1 MSWIDRSRRGIMGLA
16 ASLALLACLPE
27 TVVAQQPV
35 TVFAAASMKNALDAA
50 STAWTEKSGI
60 ATSISYAGSSALA
73 RQIEAGAPADLFI
86 SADLQ
91 WMDYLAAQD
100 LIDTASRT
108 SLLGNRI
115 VLIGARGAPAVDIG
129 PGFDL
134 AALIGDGKLAMA
146 APDSV
151 PAGRYGKAA
160 LESLGVWPSVAAK
173 VAGAE
178 NVRAALQYVARG
190 EAPYGIV
197 YRTDAAADP
206 NVTVVGIFPETSHP
220 PIVYPVAPLRDA
232 DNPAAAD
239 YLEFLKSEEARPF
252 FEAEG
257 FAVLHGDR

>member
-1 MSWIDRSRRGIMGLA
+1 
-16 ASLALLACLPE
+16 LALLVLLPA
-27 TVVAQQPV
+27 TAVPQQSV
-35 TVFAAASMKNALDAA
+35 RVFAAASMKNALDAA
-50 STAWTEKSGI
+50 SAAWTEKSGV

-86 SADLQ
+86 SADLD
-91 WMDYLAAQD
+91 WMDYLAAQG
-100 LIDTASRT
+100 LIDAASRT
-108 SLLGNRI
+108 DLVGNRI
-115 VLIGARGAPAVDIG
+115 VLVGARGAPTVDIR

-134 AALIGDGKLAMA
+134 AALVGDGKLAMA

-160 LESLGVWPSVAAK
+160 LETLGVWSSVSAK

-206 NVTVVGIFPETSHP
+206 NVAIVGIFPEASHP
-220 PIVYPVAPLRDA
+220 PIVYPVALLRDA
-232 DNPAAAD
+232 GNPAAAN
-239 YLEFLKSEEARPF
+239 YLAFLKSAEARRF

-257 FAVLHGDR
+257 FEVLEGDR